1 MATCTALPLPLR
13 SPPRAYH
20 MKTKLINILAFA
32 LLLVPLLA
40 ACGTPATAQQE
51 PPTPTPLPS
60 EPALERPTYT
70 VQRGTIER
78 LLDVNGRVTP
88 VDLVRPT
95 FRRGGR
101 VARVSV
107 KQGDTVKAGDVL
119 AELEQADK
127 LAALRQAED
136 GLAQA
141 QRDLDNARQQHA
153 DEVRQA
159 ELELREAQQ
168 DLARLLPGG
177 ADDPTHQAQRELEQA
192 QQSADTG
199 SATASEGKTNAEH
212 EVLLK
217 SEAVQDA
224 QQAYSTAWWD
234 NDWVE
239 RNGTHPT
246 EMETDPRT
254 GRQRHRKLT
263 DREKEQFKT
272 ALTTAERNLRE
283 AERNLALAQRLVD
296 QKRQDESVTNH
307 DLEQDVQDKQ
317 SALDQLLQGQG
328 NAAVIAARRSVEH
341 KRLALQQARQGT
353 FNSAL
358 TAVET
363 AQRALENARRD
374 VTDGQVIAPQNG
386 QVLSLAIGEGD
397 NAEAYTP
404 LVEIADPTKLEVA
417 SELSA
422 EQMRQLQQGQPAAV
436 SLLSRPDVIMPGVIR
451 LMPAPYGSGGSGAVQ
466 EQDRTTRIQVTDTK
480 GQELAL
486 GAVVKIRIVLERKQN
501 VLWLPPEAVRA
512 FEGRRFVVVREGE
525 RERRVAVKIGIET
538 EDQVEILE
546 GVKEGDVIVGQ

>member
-1 MATCTALPLPLR
+1 
-13 SPPRAYH
+13 
-20 MKTKLINILAFA
+20 MKTRSIGILALV
-32 LLLVPLLA
+32 LLLVPTLA
-40 ACGTPATAQQE
+40 ACGAAATARQTE
-51 PPTPTPLPS
+51 PTPTPLPA

-70 VQRGTIER
+70 VQRGAIER
-78 LLDVNGRVTP
+78 PLDVNGRVTP
-88 VDLVRPT
+88 IDLVRLG
-95 FRRGGR
+95 FRRAGR

-107 KQGDTVKAGDVL
+107 KQGDTVEAGAVL
-119 AELEQADK
+119 AELEQADE
-127 LAALRQAED
+127 LAALRVAED

-141 QRDLDNARQQHA
+141 QRDLASAQQQHA
-153 DEVRQA
+153 DAVRQA
-159 ELELREAQQ
+159 ELELHEAQQ
-168 DLARLLPGG
+168 DLARLQPGG
-177 ADDPTHQAQRELEQA
+177 AEDPMNQAQRDLEQA
-192 QQSADTG
+192 QQAAETG
-199 SATASEGKTNAEH
+199 KATASEDKTNAEH
-212 EVLLK
+212 DTLLK
-217 SEAVQDA
+217 TEAVQDA

-234 NDWVE
+234 NDWVQKY
-239 RNGTHPT
+239 GTHPT

-263 DREKEQFKT
+263 DREREQFET

-283 AERNLALAQRLVD
+283 AERNLALAQRVLD
-296 QKRQDESVTNH
+296 QKRAAEIVANH
-307 DLEQDVQDKQ
+307 ELEQDVQDRRTT
-317 SALDQLLQGQG
+317 LDQLVQGQG
-328 NAAVIAARRSVEH
+328 NAAVIAARRNVEH
-341 KRLALQQARQGT
+341 QRLALQQARRGT
-353 FNSAL
+353 FNAAL

-404 LVEIADPTKLEVA
+404 VVEIADSAKLEVA

-422 EQMRQLQQGQPAAV
+422 DQMRHLAEGQPAAV
-436 SLLSRPDVIMPGVIR
+436 SLLSRPDVT
-451 LMPAPYGSGGSGAVQ
+451 MPAIIRRMPSPYGSGGSGAVQ

-480 GQELAL
+480 GRELAP
-486 GAVVKIRIVLERKQN
+486 GAVVKMRIVLERKEN